1 MENFVK
7 TFHLDIWT
15 IVAQAI
21 NFAIVVF
28 VLYRFVIKPLQKVLD
43 ERSNMVSKSHND
55 AKENEEILLATKK
68 KYDEALTE
76 ARKEANN
83 IIALAKKDAEIKR
96 AELIEKTQ
104 AEIVAMG
111 VSAKQMLAQEKNK
124 MIDDARHELAGIV
137 MSATEK
143 VLGKTVT
150 GKIDEKLIE
159 ESLK

>member
-1 MENFVK
+1 
-7 TFHLDIWT
+7 
-15 IVAQAI
+15 
-21 NFAIVVF
+21 
-28 VLYRFVIKPLQKVLD
+28 
-43 ERSNMVSKSHND
+43 
-55 AKENEEILLATKK
+55 
-68 KYDEALTE
+68 LTE